1 MPADAVISPVTNAPT
16 RVAVL
21 GTLTEFQQKP
31 IPVDTGA
38 LVELVTDIAPD
49 LLCLD
54 MTPEQWANRDFGGL
68 PPEYR
73 DALLPL
79 AEQSDIVVVPV
90 GTDAHDHEPAAH
102 GWRGAL
108 IGLLRKGIAAIQRSA
123 PGPDA
128 LNYGWRHDVANHL
141 YNLTL
146 RLAGEK
152 AHHSRSDHTL
162 DLIRQVA
169 ETAHR
174 DPGTRV
180 LVVVNV
186 QHCHHIRP
194 ALDQY
199 ADIEVVRY
207 DEL

>member
-1 MPADAVISPVTNAPT
+1 MAHEAASTPT

-21 GTLTEFQQKP
+21 GTLAEFQQEP

-38 LVELVTDIAPD
+38 LVELVTEIGPD

-68 PPEYR
+68 PAEYR

-79 AEQSDIVVVPV
+79 AEQSDIVVVPI
-90 GTDAHDHEPAAH
+90 GGGPHAFEPAAR

-108 IGLLRKGIAAIQRSA
+108 IGLLRKGIAAVQRSA
-123 PGPDA
+123 PGADA
-128 LNYGWRHDVANHL
+128 LNYGWRHDLANHL
-141 YNLTL
+141 YNLAL
-146 RLAGEK
+146 RLAGGETHHHRS
-152 AHHSRSDHTL
+152 AHTDE
-162 DLIRQVA
+162 LIRRA
-169 ETAHR
+169 ADAAHR
-174 DPGTRV
+174 DPGSRI